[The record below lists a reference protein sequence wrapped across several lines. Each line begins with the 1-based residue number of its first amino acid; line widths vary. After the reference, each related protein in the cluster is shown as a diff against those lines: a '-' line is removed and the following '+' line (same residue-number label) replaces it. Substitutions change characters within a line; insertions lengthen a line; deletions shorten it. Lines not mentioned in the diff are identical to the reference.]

1 MLRWFQGLWTSEL
14 QDISRWK
21 GRERELS
28 AESHGKLESSVKRH
42 SIFTNKC
49 WNDVFSHFLF
59 PSNKCYMPLVQD
71 GTAPEYTNLLPSLY
85 DLSTHQAIW
94 APDEQWILDIPK
106 LLPQNLKSLWPE
118 PLKISIGEKKTLHSI
133 INTFSHCKNFSWLAF
148 LMNNDGYLLMF
159 NLSFINKNISARF
172 YLVPKQL

>member
-1 MLRWFQGLWTSEL
+1 MRQILVKEVICPSRLRNFDIFQNEKESQFFKQFLSVLRWFQGLWISEL
-14 QDISRWK
+14 QDIPRWK

-49 WNDVFSHFLF
+49 WNDVLSHFLF

-71 GTAPEYTNLLPSLY
+71 GTAPEYTSLLLSLY

-118 PLKISIGEKKTLHSI
+118 PLKICHWRKKNSALH
-133 INTFSHCKNFSWLAF
+133 H
-148 LMNNDGYLLMF
+148 
-159 NLSFINKNISARF
+159 
-172 YLVPKQL
+172 